1 MTDISKRTILVLL
14 ILVVVSSLIST
25 WAFVTSVNA
34 PQRVIVRS
42 SDTSSSSAD
51 LQLRIQN
58 PAVTAS
64 SADLQLQIIEP
75 KGG

>member
-34 PQRVIVRS
+34 PQHVIVKS
-42 SDTSSSSAD
+42 TGTSSSTAD

-58 PAVTAS
+58 PAVSAS
-64 SADLQLQIIEP
+64 SADMQLEIIEP
-75 KGG
+75 RGG